1 MKENKDY
8 DVQNSQIA
16 KESWLQFNLREA
28 REEFSVK
35 RILKDFFAGFIVGMA
50 FIIPGFSGG
59 SMAAILGIYERMVGA
74 VAELFRRLGR
84 SVVILVPMVLG
95 VISGAAAMMYPLTW
109 AIEKFPIPT
118 ISLFVGFAIGG
129 LPTVT
134 DRIKGK
140 PTVNN
145 IISFAIPY
153 IISMALIFIPNAQD
167 IDLINIGF
175 FGYVLLFMVCAF
187 GSVALVVPGISGSMI
202 LLIFGYY
209 NPILNVISDDLFGG
223 ANISKAIPIVCT
235 CGIGIAVGFFFVSML
250 MRALLKKYPR
260 STYFAIVGF
269 IIGSLPSVY
278 VSTMKD
284 VGMLASNM
292 RVVWLPE
299 SVWHWI
305 ISLLLL
311 AVGVVGATFIT
322 RLAKKLESRVDNKST
337 GRAKK

>member
-1 MKENKDY
+1 MKENKDN
-8 DVQNSQIA
+8 DMQNSQNV
-16 KESWLQFNLREA
+16 KESWLRTNFKEA
-28 REEFSVK
+28 KEEFSVI
-35 RILKDFFAGFIVGMA
+35 RIIKDYLSGFVVGMA

-118 ISLFVGFAIGG
+118 ISLFVGLAIGG

-202 LLIFGYY
+202 LLILGYY

-284 VGMLASNM
+284 VGMLASGM

-322 RLAKKLESRVDNKST
+322 RLAKKLESKVNNKAVDRT
-337 GRAKK
+337 KK